1 MMEPAKNN
9 NEFQFFIFNIQ
20 EDTEYWVESNSVKSG
35 VFKPHG
41 RRLPYVKRIDQTQLP
56 RPTPA
61 SRRKRWRTRRT
72 SPSSPARR

>member
-20 EDTEYWVESNSVKSG
+20 EDTEYWVESNSVKSE
-35 VFKPHG
+35 VFKLTVAD
-41 RRLPYVKRIDQTQLP
+41 LPYVKRIDQTQSFRLHRP
-56 RPTPA
+56 RA
-61 SRRKRWRTRRT
+61 ENDGGRRT